1 NLLEKHLSLK
11 MKPAINEEALPKYIA
26 IEGPIGVGKT
36 TLANKIAETFN
47 YDAFLEQPSEN
58 PFLKNFYRNP
68 SQSALATQLFFL
80 FQRMQQIQDLKQ
92 RSLFETVRVADF
104 LIEKDRLFAE
114 VTLSNEE
121 MDLYDKVYDHLTLD
135 APTPDLVIYLQAP
148 IDVLKDR
155 ITKRGNINEQYL
167 TLDYLEKLNDAY
179 SRFFLDYNAA
189 PLLIINAADIDLEFN
204 ENDYESLVTSIM
216 SNPKGKNFINP
227 QPSII

>member
-1 NLLEKHLSLK
+1 
-11 MKPAINEEALPKYIA
+11 MKPALNEIPLPKYIA

-47 YDAFLEQPSEN
+47 YDAFLEQPAEK
-58 PFLKNFYRNP
+58 PILKNFYRNP

-92 RSLFETVRVADF
+92 RSLFENVRVADF

-121 MDLYDKVYDHLTLD
+121 MNLYDKVYEHITLD

-148 IDVLKDR
+148 IEVLKER

-167 TLDYLEKLNDAY
+167 TLDYLERLNDAY
-179 SRFFLDYNAA
+179 SRFFLDYKDA
-189 PLLIINAADIDLEFN
+189 PLLIINAADINLESN
-204 ENDYESLVTSIM
+204 EKDYETLITMIM
-216 SNPKGKNFINP
+216 SNPKGKNFVNP

>member
-1 NLLEKHLSLK
+1 
-11 MKPAINEEALPKYIA
+11 MKLAINEEALPKYIA

>member
-1 NLLEKHLSLK
+1 
-11 MKPAINEEALPKYIA
+11 MKPAIKEVPLPKYIA

-36 TLANKIAETFN
+36 TLANKIATTFN
-47 YDAFLEQPSEN
+47 YDAFLEQPAEN

-121 MDLYDKVYDHLTLD
+121 MDLYDKVYDHITLD

-148 IDVLKDR
+148 IDVLKER

-167 TLDYLEKLNDAY
+167 TLEYIEKLNDAY
-179 SRFFLDYNAA
+179 SRFFLDYNEA
-189 PLLIINAADIDLEFN
+189 PLLIINAADINLESN
-204 ENDYESLVTSIM
+204 ESDYESLITTIM

>member
-1 NLLEKHLSLK
+1 
-11 MKPAINEEALPKYIA
+11 MKPAIKEVPLPKYIA

-36 TLANKIAETFN
+36 TLANKIATTFN
-47 YDAFLEQPSEN
+47 YDAFLEQPAEN

-121 MDLYDKVYDHLTLD
+121 MDLYDKVYDHITLD

-167 TLDYLEKLNDAY
+167 TLEYLEKLNDAY
-179 SRFFLDYNAA
+179 SRFFLDYNDA
-189 PLLIINAADIDLEFN
+189 PLLIINAADINLESN
-204 ENDYESLVTSIM
+204 ESDYESLITTIM

>member
-1 NLLEKHLSLK
+1 
-11 MKPAINEEALPKYIA
+11 MKPAIKEVPLPKYIA

-36 TLANKIAETFN
+36 TLANKIATTFN
-47 YDAFLEQPSEN
+47 YDAFLEQPAEN

-114 VTLSNEE
+114 VTLSKEE
-121 MDLYDKVYDHLTLD
+121 MDLYDKVYDHITLD

-148 IDVLKDR
+148 IDVLKER

-167 TLDYLEKLNDAY
+167 TLEYLEKLNDAY
-179 SRFFLDYNAA
+179 SRFFLDYNDA
-189 PLLIINAADIDLEFN
+189 PLLIINAADINLESN
-204 ENDYESLVTSIM
+204 ESDYESLITTIM

>member
-1 NLLEKHLSLK
+1 
-11 MKPAINEEALPKYIA
+11 MKPAFEEVPLPEYIA

-36 TLANKIAETFN
+36 TLANKIASTFN
-47 YDAFLEQPSEN
+47 YNPFLEQPTEN

-68 SQSALATQLFFL
+68 NQSALATQLFFL
-80 FQRMQQIQDLKQ
+80 FQRMQQIEDLKQ
-92 RSLFETVRVADF
+92 RSLFEKVRVADF

-121 MDLYDKVYDHLTLD
+121 MNLYEKVYEHITLD

-148 IDVLKDR
+148 IEILKER

-179 SRFFLDYNAA
+179 SRFFLDYKSA
-189 PLLIINAADIDLEFN
+189 PLLIVNAADINLEKN
-204 ENDYESLVTSIM
+204 EHDYETLITTIM
-216 SNPKGKNFINP
+216 SNPKGMNYINP
-227 QPSII
+227 QPSFI

>member
-1 NLLEKHLSLK
+1 

-216 SNPKGKNFINP
+216 SSPKGKNFINP

>member
-1 NLLEKHLSLK
+1 
-11 MKPAINEEALPKYIA
+11 MKPAIKEVPLPKYIA

-47 YDAFLEQPSEN
+47 YDAFLEKPAEN

-114 VTLSNEE
+114 VTLSMEE

-167 TLDYLEKLNDAY
+167 TLEYLEKLNDAY
-179 SRFFLDYNAA
+179 SRFFLDYNNA
-189 PLLIINAADIDLEFN
+189 PLLIINAADINLESN
-204 ENDYESLVTSIM
+204 EGDYESLITTIM

>member
-1 NLLEKHLSLK
+1 
-11 MKPAINEEALPKYIA
+11 MKPAIKEVPLPKYIA
-26 IEGPIGVGKT
+26 VEGPIGVGKT
-36 TLANKIAETFN
+36 TLANKIANTFN
-47 YDAFLEQPSEN
+47 YDAFLEQPAEN

-121 MDLYDKVYDHLTLD
+121 MDLYDKVYDHITLD
-135 APTPDLVIYLQAP
+135 APSPDLVIYLQAP
-148 IDVLKDR
+148 IDVLKER

-167 TLDYLEKLNDAY
+167 TLEYLERLNDAY
-179 SRFFLDYNAA
+179 SRFFLDYNDA
-189 PLLIINAADIDLEFN
+189 PLLIINAADINLESN
-204 ENDYESLVTSIM
+204 ENDYESLITKIM
-216 SNPKGKNFINP
+216 SNPKGKKFINP
-227 QPSII
+227 QPSIL

>member
-1 NLLEKHLSLK
+1 
-11 MKPAINEEALPKYIA
+11 MKPAIKEVPLPKYIA

-36 TLANKIAETFN
+36 TLANKIATTFN
-47 YDAFLEQPSEN
+47 YDAFLEQPAEN

-121 MDLYDKVYDHLTLD
+121 MDLYDKVYDQITLD

-148 IDVLKDR
+148 IDVLKER

-167 TLDYLEKLNDAY
+167 TLEYLEKLNDAY
-179 SRFFLDYNAA
+179 SRFFLDYNDA
-189 PLLIINAADIDLEFN
+189 PLLIINAADINLESN
-204 ENDYESLVTSIM
+204 ESDYESLITTIM

>member
-1 NLLEKHLSLK
+1 
-11 MKPAINEEALPKYIA
+11 MKAALNEIPLPKYIA

-36 TLANKIAETFN
+36 TLANKIAKTFN
-47 YDAFLEQPSEN
+47 YGAFLEQPAEN

-68 SQSALATQLFFL
+68 SQLALATQLFFL

-92 RSLFETVRVADF
+92 RSLFENVRVADF

-121 MDLYDKVYDHLTLD
+121 INLYNKVYEHITLD

-148 IDVLKDR
+148 IEILKER
-155 ITKRGNINEQYL
+155 IIKRGNINDQYL
-167 TLDYLEKLNDAY
+167 TIEYLQRLNDAY
-179 SRFFLDYNAA
+179 SRFFLDYKSA
-189 PLLIINAADIDLEFN
+189 PLLIINAADINLESN
-204 ENDYESLVTSIM
+204 EKDYEELITMIM
-216 SNPKGKNFINP
+216 SNPKGKNFVNP

>member
-1 NLLEKHLSLK
+1 

-179 SRFFLDYNAA
+179 SRFCLDYNAA

>member
-1 NLLEKHLSLK
+1 
-11 MKPAINEEALPKYIA
+11 MKPALNEIPLPKYIA
-26 IEGPIGVGKT
+26 IEGPIGDGKP

-47 YDAFLEQPSEN
+47 YAAFLEQPAEN

-92 RSLFETVRVADF
+92 RSLFENVRVADF

-121 MDLYDKVYDHLTLD
+121 MNLYDKVYEHITLD

-148 IDVLKDR
+148 IEILKER

-167 TLDYLEKLNDAY
+167 TLDYLERLNDAY
-179 SRFFLDYNAA
+179 SRFFLDYKDA
-189 PLLIINAADIDLEFN
+189 PLLIINAADINLESN
-204 ENDYESLVTSIM
+204 EKDYETLITMIM
-216 SNPKGKNFINP
+216 SNPKGKNFVNP

>member
-1 NLLEKHLSLK
+1 
-11 MKPAINEEALPKYIA
+11 MKPAIKEVPLPKYIA

-36 TLANKIAETFN
+36 TLANKIATTFN
-47 YDAFLEQPSEN
+47 YDAFLEQPAEN

-121 MDLYDKVYDHLTLD
+121 MDLYDKVYDHITLD
-135 APTPDLVIYLQAP
+135 APAPDLVIYLQAP
-148 IDVLKDR
+148 IDVLKER

-167 TLDYLEKLNDAY
+167 TLEYLEKLNDAY
-179 SRFFLDYNAA
+179 SRFFLDYNDA
-189 PLLIINAADIDLEFN
+189 PLLIINAADINLESN
-204 ENDYESLVTSIM
+204 ESDYESLITTII

>member
-1 NLLEKHLSLK
+1 
-11 MKPAINEEALPKYIA
+11 MKPAIKEVPLSKYIA

-47 YDAFLEQPSEN
+47 YDAFLEQPAEN

-114 VTLSNEE
+114 VTLSMEE

-167 TLDYLEKLNDAY
+167 TLEYLEKLNDAY
-179 SRFFLDYNAA
+179 SRFFLDYNNA
-189 PLLIINAADIDLEFN
+189 PLLIINAADINLESN
-204 ENDYESLVTSIM
+204 EGDYESLITTIM

>member
-1 NLLEKHLSLK
+1 
-11 MKPAINEEALPKYIA
+11 MKPALNEIPLPKYIA

-36 TLANKIAETFN
+36 TLANKIAESFN
-47 YDAFLEQPSEN
+47 YDAFLEQPAEN

-92 RSLFETVRVADF
+92 RSLFENVRVADF

-121 MDLYDKVYDHLTLD
+121 MVLYDKVYEHITID

-148 IDVLKDR
+148 IGILKER

-167 TLDYLEKLNDAY
+167 TLDYLERLNDAY
-179 SRFFLDYNAA
+179 SRFFLDYNSA
-189 PLLIINAADIDLEFN
+189 PLLIINAADINLESN
-204 ENDYESLVTSIM
+204 EADYEALVAMIM
-216 SNPKGKNFINP
+216 SNPKGKNFVNP

>member
-1 NLLEKHLSLK
+1 
-11 MKPAINEEALPKYIA
+11 MKPAIKEVPLPKYIA
-26 IEGPIGVGKT
+26 IEGPLGVGKT
-36 TLANKIAETFN
+36 TLANKIATTFN
-47 YDAFLEQPSEN
+47 YDAFLEQPAEN

-121 MDLYDKVYDHLTLD
+121 MDLYDKVYDHITLD

-148 IDVLKDR
+148 IDVLKER

-167 TLDYLEKLNDAY
+167 TLEYLEKLNDAY
-179 SRFFLDYNAA
+179 SRFFLDYNDA
-189 PLLIINAADIDLEFN
+189 PLLIINAADINLESN
-204 ENDYESLVTSIM
+204 ESDYESLITTIM